1 MDFEDL
7 ICMSSNEVEYGIRCI
22 TERFGVDIIH
32 DDNERFESEIREDLT
47 SEFNGCYPYFES
59 EDEAAEQRW
68 YFDSDGEAPCY
79 LSKCSYGCEYCPMK
93 NCEADYEFNPK
104 SDKIEDMVIALIKAV
119 KANQNYTPTEN
130 EISKAIEIIFD

>member
-22 TERFGVDIIH
+22 TERFES
-32 DDNERFESEIREDLT
+32 ERFESEIREDLT

-59 EDEAAEQRW
+59 EDEA
-68 YFDSDGEAPCY
+68 PCY
-79 LSKCSYGCEYCPMK
+79 LRKCSYGCEYCPMK